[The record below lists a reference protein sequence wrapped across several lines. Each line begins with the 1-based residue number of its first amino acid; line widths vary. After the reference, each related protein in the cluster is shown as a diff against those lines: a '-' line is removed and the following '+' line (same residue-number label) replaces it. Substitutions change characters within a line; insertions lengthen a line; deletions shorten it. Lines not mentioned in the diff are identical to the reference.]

1 MDNLE
6 TQKNLIHKIR
16 ELVGKTFDNQS
27 GVSRLMRDKVEDY
40 VILEEQPL
48 PIKIGDKVLFVGNFT
63 FETEI
68 KFWKLWVQIMATLQA
83 GKYNF
88 DLLASGSDLY
98 KALQL
103 QKGLFKQLCKLIHKT
118 LVKQQWYYYETGKE
132 KVIQWKNVS
141 VRWVMKYMT
150 TEKLLQICK
159 LVYIYN
165 FDAEKKNLQ
174 ILLGATGS
182 QELAEMYM
190 YSWLQNLT
198 GLTGK
203 FLEAQALDI
212 DYVFADLEKKQDK
225 QPPKAEEV
233 KT

>member
-1 MDNLE
+1 
-6 TQKNLIHKIR
+6 
-16 ELVGKTFDNQS
+16 
-27 GVSRLMRDKVEDY
+27 
-40 VILEEQPL
+40 
-48 PIKIGDKVLFVGNFT
+48 
-63 FETEI
+63 
-68 KFWKLWVQIMATLQA
+68 
-83 GKYNF
+83 
-88 DLLASGSDLY
+88 
-98 KALQL
+98 
-103 QKGLFKQLCKLIHKT
+103 LIHKT
-118 LVKQQWYYYETGKE
+118 LVKQQWYYYETGEE

-159 LVYIYN
+159 LIYIYN

-225 QPPKAEEV
+225 QTAKAEEV
-233 KT
+233 KP